1 MGAGLGPVDEGQA
14 AFMMI
19 TFTGQITGG
28 EADKF
33 NVELNKLLKAFN
45 DNAVA
50 GGGFANLGSGHV
62 DANMPA
68 SVVTEY
74 GS

>member
-1 MGAGLGPVDEGQA
+1 MGPVDEEQT

-19 TFTGQITGG
+19 TFTGRITGG
-28 EADKF
+28 ESVKF
-33 NVELNKLLKAFN
+33 NEELNKLLKAFN
-45 DNAVA
+45 EDTVA
-50 GGGFANLGSGHV
+50 GGGFANRGSGHV